1 MVCGRVPFI
10 ALYPPTDWNQPRNSS
25 AAYSFG
31 SERVHLARSAP
42 EGNENSWSTCA
53 PRNPGGSSTAS
64 SRETIAP
71 PSLPWVP

>member
-25 AAYSFG
+25 AAYSLG
-31 SERVHLARSAP
+31 PNASISPGAP

-53 PRNPGGSSTAS
+53 PRNPGGSRTAS